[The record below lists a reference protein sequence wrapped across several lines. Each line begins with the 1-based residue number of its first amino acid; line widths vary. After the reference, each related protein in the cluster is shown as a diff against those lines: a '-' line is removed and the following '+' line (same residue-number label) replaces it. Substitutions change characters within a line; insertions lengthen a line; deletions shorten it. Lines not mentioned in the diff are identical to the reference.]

1 MPKITITD
9 LAVSYCVGVPD
20 EERSNPQRL
29 LLTIELEFDFSAAA
43 ATDDIAATINY
54 YDLAQRLLHFGE
66 GRSWRLIE
74 TLAVELA
81 NLILAEFP
89 ATAVTV
95 TVQKF
100 PIPEARQVSVTWTQ
114 AKK

>member
-1 MPKITITD
+1 MPQITITD

-20 EERSNPQRL
+20 AERRNPQRL
-29 LLTIELEFDFSAAA
+29 LLTIQLEFDFSAAA
-43 ATDDIAATINY
+43 ATDAIAATINY
-54 YDLAQRLLHFGE
+54 YDLAQRLLRFGE

-74 TLAVELA
+74 TLAVDIA

-89 ATAVTV
+89 AAMVTV

-114 AKK
+114 ARK